1 MLSTFIFLSDSL
13 IQLTIVKHFHSVVL
27 SVSWYFAKLN
37 VRFFTGKERVIS
49 FCPGLV
55 ALGGPF
61 LSPIPE
67 VTMAA
72 RDHYT

>member
-1 MLSTFIFLSDSL
+1 MFLSGST
-13 IQLTIVKHFHSVVL
+13 IQLSIVKHFHSILL

-37 VRFFTGKERVIS
+37 VRFFTGNERVIS
-49 FCPGLV
+49 FCPWLV

-61 LSPIPE
+61 LSPVPDA
-67 VTMAA
+67 TMAA

>member
-49 FCPGLV
+49 LV

-67 VTMAA
+67 VAMAA